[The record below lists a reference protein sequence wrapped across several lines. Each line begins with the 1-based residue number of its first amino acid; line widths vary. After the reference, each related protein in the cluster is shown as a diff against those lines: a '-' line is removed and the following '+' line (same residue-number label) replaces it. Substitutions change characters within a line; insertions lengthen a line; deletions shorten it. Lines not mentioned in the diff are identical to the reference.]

1 MTPQRDWL
9 HVEEVEK
16 TSADA
21 TAFQAAIDGGF
32 LLAKYAVGKYYEN
45 RIEVGCRWCSDSKN
59 REYLNIGCNGRPNTF
74 SDGMMP

>member
-1 MTPQRDWL
+1 
-9 HVEEVEK
+9 VEK

-21 TAFQAAIDGGF
+21 TAFQAAIAGGF